1 MLTQELAT
9 SRAEVAELKEKL
21 AQSESK
27 SAKEQ
32 ALMEEK
38 VRQQVDQALQV
49 QLAAF
54 TNDMTAKFAQM
65 MTMQY
70 PMSNNLAMKRP
81 AHLLQAG
88 IDDEITHG
96 YLDGEA
102 KRYNNN
108 TTPPTVLYSS
118 EEDDR
123 MATNGCTG
131 FRPSYAI
138 QCIDSH

>member
-70 PMSNNLAMKRP
+70 PMSNNLARKRP
-81 AHLLQAG
+81 AHQLQAG
-88 IDDEITHG
+88 IDDKITHG

-108 TTPPTVLYSS
+108 TTPPKVLYSS